1 MKIISGKELTKILE
15 KKSWMLKR
23 ITGSHHIY
31 IKEGKRE
38 RISVPVHKN
47 KPLKV
52 GLLKHIMKLAQ
63 IKEEEL

>member
-1 MKIISGKELTKILE
+1 MKIISGKELCRILG
-15 KKSWMLKR
+15 KKDWRLKR

-31 IKEGKRE
+31 IKEGRKE
-38 RISVPVHKN
+38 RISVPVHRN

>member
-1 MKIISGKELTKILE
+1 MKIISGKELAKVLE
-15 KKSWMLKR
+15 KKSLMLKR
-23 ITGSHHIY
+23 ITGSHHICT
-31 IKEGKRE
+31 KEGRRE

-47 KPLKV
+47 QPLKV

>member
-1 MKIISGKELTKILE
+1 MKVISGKELTRILE
-15 KKSWMLKR
+15 RKGWTLRR

-31 IKEGKRE
+31 VKEGRRE

-52 GLLKHIMKLAQ
+52 GLLKHIMGLAQ